1 MKAEFTFPPELVK
14 EIAREVAE
22 LLKPMLSDNGKAED
36 DTIFDKKELS
46 KYLNVPLTWVNKKVS
61 FNEIPY
67 FKAGKYPRFKK
78 SAIDKWI
85 DTQTVR
91 AIPSFKLVKKIM

>member
-1 MKAEFTFPPELVK
+1 MRVELTLPPEFVK
-14 EIAREVAE
+14 EIASQVAE
-22 LLKPMLSDNGKAED
+22 LLKPMLSGNDRHEAE
-36 DTIFDKKELS
+36 DTIFDKKELA
-46 KYLNVPLTWVNKKVS
+46 KYLNVPVTWVNKKVS

-78 SAIDKWI
+78 SIIDKWI

-91 AIPSFKLVKKIM
+91 AIPSFRLIKK